1 MGDKKRSIKTEQTHD
16 PRFLAL
22 TILIENHGSKLSLD
36 RTLERYSTRLESLQH
51 RDRALANA
59 LVYGTLRWRE
69 HLDWLIAPFSKRP
82 LDQIEPGICYTLR
95 MALYQTVF
103 MDKIPVSAAVNTAV
117 NAAKKIANPG
127 AAGFVNAVLRK
138 ATTRYMDVAMP
149 DSKADPALFVAK
161 SQSIP
166 LWLSRRWTG
175 RFGLD
180 TTIALVDAINTIP
193 PITLRANTL
202 RCDRAA
208 LATALDGCVET
219 IVPTFHAPD
228 GLSVTRP
235 SPPLHLTTAFQ
246 GGLFQVQDE
255 ATQIV
260 TTLLAPMP
268 GERILDACAGLGGK
282 TGHMGQLMNNQ
293 GTIEAWDLDRRK
305 LAILGN
311 EMKRLGI
318 TNVTTKQMDAL
329 DIDPAEKN
337 TPFDRVL
344 VDAPCTGLGVLRRNP
359 DARWRRTPRD
369 IKRLAELQK
378 KILNNLAD
386 LVKPGGILVYAVCSC
401 EPEENEGVVDW
412 FLNTRKAFSLVPQ
425 THALASGDGIFRT
438 YPHPLGMDGFFAAT
452 MKKRIDG

>member
-1 MGDKKRSIKTEQTHD
+1 MVEKRRPIKTEPIKD

-22 TILIENHGSKLSLD
+22 TILIENESSKFTLD
-36 RTLERYSTRLESLQH
+36 KILERYSAQLESLAH

-59 LVYGTLRWRE
+59 IIYGTLRWKE
-69 HLDWLIAPFSKRP
+69 HLDWLITPFSKRP
-82 LDQIEPGICYTLR
+82 LDQIEPAICYTLR
-95 MALYQTVF
+95 TALYQTVF

-117 NAAKKIANPG
+117 NAAKKLSNTG

-149 DSKADPALFVAK
+149 DSKKDPALFISK

-166 LWLSRRWTG
+166 LWLSRRWIR

-180 TTIALVDAINTIP
+180 ASIALLDAINTIP

-202 RCDRAA
+202 RTDRAS
-208 LATALDGCVET
+208 LATALEPHVET
-219 IVPTFHAPD
+219 IVPTFHTPD

-235 SPPLHLTTAFQ
+235 RTPLHLTTAFKE
-246 GGLFQVQDE
+246 GLFQVQDE

-260 TTLLAPMP
+260 TTLLAPQP

-282 TGHMGQLMNNQ
+282 TGHMGQIMNNQ
-293 GTIEAWDLDRRK
+293 GKIEAWDLDARK
-305 LAILGN
+305 LAVLGN

-329 DIDPAEKN
+329 DIDPAECN

-359 DARWRRTPRD
+359 DARWRRTLGD
-369 IKRLAELQK
+369 IKRLADLQK
-378 KILNNLAD
+378 RILNNLAD

-401 EPEENEGVVDW
+401 EPEENEGVIDW
-412 FLNTRKAFSLVPQ
+412 FLNNQKSFALVPQ
-425 THALASGDGIFRT
+425 SHDLASQDGIFKT

-452 MKKRIDG
+452 MKKN